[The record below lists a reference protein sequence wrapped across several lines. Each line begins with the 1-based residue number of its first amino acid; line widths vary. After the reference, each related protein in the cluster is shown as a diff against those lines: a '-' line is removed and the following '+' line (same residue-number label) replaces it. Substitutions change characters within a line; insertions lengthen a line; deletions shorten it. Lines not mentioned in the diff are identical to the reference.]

1 MAGSSIRGGT
11 GQPAVKST
19 KLLGQLR
26 EHIRYRHYSYKTE
39 TVYLYWVRQFL
50 YFHEMRHPSEMG
62 RVEVEAFLQHL
73 AVQRQVAPATHR
85 QALAALLFMYER
97 VLGIELPWLKEIG
110 RPQVRQRLPVVLSQ
124 AQIGQIFAYLAGDRL
139 LLARLL
145 YGTGMR
151 ISEALQLRV
160 KDIDFSNATIVVRQ
174 AKGGKDRALMLP
186 SSLVSPLQAQLNY
199 ASQLWRADIDAG
211 RAGVQMPTAVQR
223 KYPRAAASWAW
234 FWVFPQDHES
244 VDPRTGEVRRHH
256 LHDQLLQRAFKR
268 ALSRSGIAKRATPH
282 TLQT

>member
-1 MAGSSIRGGT
+1 
-11 GQPAVKST
+11 
-19 KLLGQLR
+19 
-26 EHIRYRHYSYKTE
+26 
-39 TVYLYWVRQFL
+39 
-50 YFHEMRHPSEMG
+50 
-62 RVEVEAFLQHL
+62 
-73 AVQRQVAPATHR
+73 
-85 QALAALLFMYER
+85 
-97 VLGIELPWLKEIG
+97 
-110 RPQVRQRLPVVLSQ
+110 
-124 AQIGQIFAYLAGDRL
+124 
-139 LLARLL
+139 
-145 YGTGMR
+145 MR